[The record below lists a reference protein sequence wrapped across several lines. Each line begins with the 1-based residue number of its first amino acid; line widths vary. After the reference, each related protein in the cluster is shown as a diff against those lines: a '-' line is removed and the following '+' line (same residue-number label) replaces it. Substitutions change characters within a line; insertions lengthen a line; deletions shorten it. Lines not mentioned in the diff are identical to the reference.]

1 MNLGYYPGCS
11 LTGTAKEFDA
21 SLREVLSFFG
31 LQFDEINDWS
41 CCGATSAH
49 ATNHLLSIALPARN
63 LLLAKQQRMEKI
75 FAPCAACFNRLI
87 ASKHEIEINKNIKSK
102 VEDLYKEKF
111 DGSPEVINVIQLLL
125 QNIGLNEIS
134 AKKKI
139 DLSNLKIACYYGCL
153 LIRPTQILNYDDNED
168 PQMMEEIITAAGAK
182 TVKWNFKTECC
193 GASHSIANTEIV
205 ENLSKRIIDDAAAN
219 KADLIVVACPMCHSN
234 LDMRQKNILKH
245 NPDHKEMP
253 VLYLTQ
259 LVGLAIGIDYNKL
272 GLNLHFIN
280 PVPLLN
286 SKLKKE
292 VGT

>member
-31 LQFDEINDWS
+31 LQFTEINDWS

-63 LLLAKQQRMEKI
+63 LLLAKQQGMEEI

-87 ASKHEIEINKNIKSK
+87 SSKNELEENKNTKSK
-102 VEDLYKEKF
+102 VEDLLEEKF
-111 DGSPEVINVIQLLL
+111 DSSPDVVNIVQLFH
-125 QNIGLNEIS
+125 NIGLKEIS
-134 AKKKI
+134 EKKKV
-139 DLSNLKIACYYGCL
+139 DLSSLNIACYYGCL
-153 LIRPTQILNYDDNED
+153 LLRPTKILNYDDNEE
-168 PQMMEEIITAAGAK
+168 PKMMEEIVTAAGAK
-182 TVKWNFKTECC
+182 TVKWNFRTECC

-205 ENLSKRIIDDAAAN
+205 ERLSKKIIDDAENN

-234 LDMRQKNILKH
+234 LDMRQKTIMKH
-245 NPDHKEMP
+245 NPGYKEIP
-253 VLYLTQ
+253 ILYLTQ
-259 LVGLAIGIDYNKL
+259 LVGLAIGIDYSKL

-280 PVPLLN
+280 PMPLLN
-286 SKLKKE
+286 EKLKSE
-292 VGT
+292 AVV